1 MQESWRDRITK
12 KQPTLLVAFMRCLA
26 DSNRRRRFCRPLT
39 KPLIQGT
46 VASFLICG
54 CKGTTFYLFYQM
66 FCTLFSLSFCF
77 YLLFPSF
84 ILFLSL
90 FYPFFYLS
98 YPFFFAV
105 LACRILS
112 RPFFW
117 LVIAWS
123 VIATF
128 LVFKKFLDMFF
139 WARIFKRAT
148 IATAS
153 RIFYNHP
160 YAPCAIREGDE

>member
-1 MQESWRDRITK
+1 
-12 KQPTLLVAFMRCLA
+12 MRCLA

-77 YLLFPSF
+77 YLLFPYF
-84 ILFLSL
+84 I
-90 FYPFFYLS
+90 PFPSLS

-105 LACRILS
+105 LACRRLL
-112 RPFFW
+112 RPFF
-117 LVIAWS
+117 WS

-128 LVFKKFLDMFF
+128 LVFKKFLVMLFGT
-139 WARIFKRAT
+139 RIFYGAT
-148 IATAS
+148 ITTAS

-160 YAPCAIREGDE
+160 YAPCGIEDGDEQYYYYDD

>member
-1 MQESWRDRITK
+1 MGCGETTIETIWNKILICRKAADNLMEKTCCKETCRKVDVK

-117 LVIAWS
+117 SVIVWS

-128 LVFKKFLDMFF
+128 LVFKKFFVLFF
-139 WARIFKRAT
+139 
-148 IATAS
+148 
-153 RIFYNHP
+153 
-160 YAPCAIREGDE
+160 

>member
-1 MQESWRDRITK
+1 MWTLFLL
-12 KQPTLLVAFMRCLA
+12 TLLLRCLA

-90 FYPFFYLS
+90 FYPFFISLLSLFYLS

-128 LVFKKFLDMFF
+128 LVFKKFFVLFF
-139 WARIFKRAT
+139 
-148 IATAS
+148 
-153 RIFYNHP
+153 
-160 YAPCAIREGDE
+160 

>member
-1 MQESWRDRITK
+1 
-12 KQPTLLVAFMRCLA
+12 
-26 DSNRRRRFCRPLT
+26 
-39 KPLIQGT
+39 
-46 VASFLICG
+46 
-54 CKGTTFYLFYQM
+54 M

-128 LVFKKFLDMFF
+128 LVFKKILDMFF
-139 WARIFKRAT
+139 
-148 IATAS
+148 
-153 RIFYNHP
+153 
-160 YAPCAIREGDE
+160 

>member
-1 MQESWRDRITK
+1 
-12 KQPTLLVAFMRCLA
+12 MRCLA

-66 FCTLFSLSFCF
+66 FCTLFFS
-77 YLLFPSF
+77 
-84 ILFLSL
+84 
-90 FYPFFYLS
+90 LS

-112 RPFFW
+112 RPFFCP
-117 LVIAWS
+117 VIAWS

-128 LVFKKFLDMFF
+128 LVFKEFFVMFF
-139 WARIFKRAT
+139 
-148 IATAS
+148 
-153 RIFYNHP
+153 
-160 YAPCAIREGDE
+160 

>member
-1 MQESWRDRITK
+1 MPSVLTK

-90 FYPFFYLS
+90 FYPFFISLIPFSLLS
-98 YPFFFAV
+98 LLAEYFHVLSFGLSSHGLSSQPFLSLRNFLTCFFEH
-105 LACRILS
+105 
-112 RPFFW
+112 
-117 LVIAWS
+117 
-123 VIATF
+123 
-128 LVFKKFLDMFF
+128 
-139 WARIFKRAT
+139 
-148 IATAS
+148 AS
-153 RIFYNHP
+153 LRGQP
-160 YAPCAIREGDE
+160 

>member
-1 MQESWRDRITK
+1 
-12 KQPTLLVAFMRCLA
+12 MRCLA

-117 LVIAWS
+117 SVIVWS

-128 LVFKKFLDMFF
+128 LVFKKFFVLFF
-139 WARIFKRAT
+139 RARIFNRAT

-160 YAPCAIREGDE
+160 YAPCGIREGDE

>member
-12 KQPTLLVAFMRCLA
+12 SNQHCWLLLWGAWRIRTAVDGFADRWLSHSSKAPWHHFWFAVAKVQHFIC
-26 DSNRRRRFCRPLT
+26 FT
-39 KPLIQGT
+39 KCF
-46 VASFLICG
+46 AHFFSFFL
-54 CKGTTFYLFYQM
+54 L
-66 FCTLFSLSFCF
+66 LSAFSF
-77 YLLFPSF
+77 
-84 ILFLSL
+84 
-90 FYPFFYLS
+90 FYPFFISLLSLFYLS

-139 WARIFKRAT
+139 WARIFNRAT

-160 YAPCAIREGDE
+160 YAPCGIREGDE

>member
-1 MQESWRDRITK
+1 
-12 KQPTLLVAFMRCLA
+12 MRCLA

-66 FCTLFSLSFCF
+66 FCTLFFSFFLLLSAF
-77 YLLFPSF
+77 SF
-84 ILFLSL
+84 
-90 FYPFFYLS
+90 FYPFSLS

-105 LACRILS
+105 LACRILL

-117 LVIAWS
+117 SVIAWS
-123 VIATF
+123 VVATF
-128 LVFKKFLDMFF
+128 LVFKKFLVMFF
-139 WARIFKRAT
+139 
-148 IATAS
+148 
-153 RIFYNHP
+153 
-160 YAPCAIREGDE
+160 

>member
-1 MQESWRDRITK
+1 M
-12 KQPTLLVAFMRCLA
+12 LVAFMRCLA

-84 ILFLSL
+84 ILFFS
-90 FYPFFYLS
+90 LS

-105 LACRILS
+105 LACRILL

-117 LVIAWS
+117 SVIAWS
-123 VIATF
+123 VVATF
-128 LVFKKFLDMFF
+128 LVFKKFLVMFF
-139 WARIFKRAT
+139 
-148 IATAS
+148 
-153 RIFYNHP
+153 
-160 YAPCAIREGDE
+160 